1 MTGKD
6 NQLFSLNYLDVISR
20 QDTPLHRLDPRAK
33 VLTACAFIVIIMSF
47 GKYEVS
53 ALLPFF
59 LFPAVMIGRGNL
71 PAAYLARKLL
81 LMLPFALFIAVAN
94 PLFDREVLLK
104 VGPVSI
110 SGGWVSCCSILV
122 RFVLTVLAALILIA
136 TTGFMGVC
144 AVLERLGLPRVF
156 TVQLL
161 FIHRYLFVLTD
172 EAARMSRARAMR
184 SFGIRGMTLKTF
196 CPLVGHLLLRT
207 IDRAQR
213 IYLAMVSRGFSGSFK
228 VSGTLRFG
236 GNEVL
241 FTAGWTVAFLL
252 MRMVNLPLIL
262 GRAIEG
268 LIS

>member
-1 MTGKD
+1 MTSSD
-6 NQLFSLNYLDVISR
+6 TQLFNLNYLDILSR

-33 VLTACAFIVIIMSF
+33 VMTVCIFIVAVVSF

-59 LFPAVMIGRGNL
+59 LFPAVLIGLGNL

-81 LMLPFALFIAVAN
+81 VILPFALLIGIAN
-94 PLFDREVLLK
+94 PVFDREVMLRI
-104 VGPVSI
+104 GPFPV
-110 SGGWVSCCSILV
+110 SGGWISCCSIIL
-122 RFVLTVLAALILIA
+122 RFVLTTLAALILIA

-172 EAARMSRARAMR
+172 EATRMSRARALR
-184 SFGIRGMTLKTF
+184 SFGIRGMQLTTF

-213 IYLAMVSRGFSGSFK
+213 IYLAMVSRGFTGS
-228 VSGTLRFG
+228 LRMRSRLGFG
-236 GNEVL
+236 RREAV
-241 FTAGWTVAFLL
+241 FTIGWAAAFML
-252 MRMVNLPLIL
+252 MRFVNLPQAV
-262 GRAIEG
+262 GQAVEG
-268 LIS
+268 MLR

>member
-1 MTGKD
+1 MTGSD

-20 QDTPLHRLDPRAK
+20 QDTALHRLDPRAK
-33 VLTACAFIVIIMSF
+33 VLTACAFIVVIMSF

-59 LFPAVMIGRGNL
+59 LFPAVMIARGNL

-81 LMLPFALFIAVAN
+81 FIVPFALLIGLAN
-94 PLFDREVLLK
+94 PVFDREMLLR
-104 VGPVSI
+104 VGSI
-110 SGGWVSCCSILV
+110 SLSGGWVSCCSILV
-122 RFVLTVLAALILIA
+122 RFVLTALAALILIA

-184 SFGIRGMTLKTF
+184 SFGLRGMTLKTF

-228 VSGTLRFG
+228 VNSTLRFG
-236 GNEVL
+236 VREAL
-241 FTAGWTVAFLL
+241 FTAGWTTAFLL
-252 MRMVNLPLIL
+252 MRLVNLPLIV
-262 GRAIEG
+262 GRAVEG
-268 LIS
+268 LLG